1 MTYQSDSAGHRN
13 NKEDGDLSTTPR
25 VVHARVPGRV
35 RLAVPGLRNN
45 RKLADHLGVALPR
58 STFIKQ
64 ISANIRTGNILVHFD
79 RRQPLT
85 EVLVQ
90 VTRTLIDF
98 GADKSQDAPGQK
110 RTVPHRNIPKHIIRP
125 TAARKDPWHSFT
137 RQEVLTR
144 LKTLEENGLGA
155 AEIEKRLA
163 TYGANS
169 VSVRH
174 ARPDVDILVDQFK
187 SLPTALLTGSA
198 VISLL
203 TGGIADAIAIM
214 CVVCLNAGI
223 GFATERQA
231 EKTITALDDFAQP
244 DVKVKR
250 DSRLMTVP
258 AQEIVPGDI
267 LFLQP
272 GAVVGAD
279 ARLLTAHHL
288 SVDESI
294 LTGESL
300 PTRKNPES
308 LLAEDIPVA
317 DRKNMIF
324 RGTSITGGSGT
335 AVVIATGTDT
345 ESGQVQLLVSTARPP
360 ETPTQQE
367 LTQLSRQLV
376 FACLGALGLVFG
388 IGLLQRRGFLEVLKT
403 SISLAVAALPEG
415 LPTVGTV
422 TLALG
427 VRSMRRERVLIR
439 KLDALETLGAV
450 NVMCFDKT
458 GTLTENKI
466 RATTIQT
473 LHDSIS
479 VDKDGLFTVDTTGS
493 RLSVDYNSEGLDSLL
508 QVAALCHEV
517 EIDGA
522 ADKPIYKGSATET
535 SLVELAEK
543 AGISVRDTE
552 KHYRRKKLQHRTESQ
567 PYMVSWHENGDEL
580 DLIALK
586 GRPEEVLDLCSQV
599 QTGNGLR
606 KLTAR
611 DRKKILKQDAS
622 LSENGLRVLAFAHGY
637 SSDSYRKADLVWLGM
652 VGMSDPTREGMAAL
666 MKRFHA
672 AGIHT
677 VMITGDQSG
686 TAHAI
691 ARDLGLSRTGEIE
704 ILEGGQLD
712 KLDPDVL
719 ASLVKNTDIFAR
731 VNPSNKLA
739 IVEAYQ
745 KGGHVVA
752 MTGDGINDSPALR
765 AADIGVAMGSGSE
778 AAHQASQIVLA
789 DNKLATLAT
798 ALSMGRGIF
807 QNIRKSLHFLLST
820 NMSEILISL
829 GGMLAGRGQSLTPI
843 QLLWIN
849 IITDVFPALALAMEP
864 PEKDDMTRAPR
875 KRGAPILDKKDAIEI
890 LTEGG
895 IISLSSLA
903 SYLIALGRFGQGPRA
918 SGVVF
923 TSLMLSQLL
932 QAYSSRSPHHSILT
946 GKSLP
951 PNPYMNYALGTLFGL
966 QLLASTTPPLRR
978 MLGFHQTRLSDL
990 LLAGGASASSFLAIE
1005 ALKAA
1010 RLEHKKADTTI
1021 GTEQTIDPTEED
1033 KRHEQ

>member
-1 MTYQSDSAGHRN
+1 MTYQSENVAPRGASGIGETTR
-13 NKEDGDLSTTPR
+13 TPR
-25 VVHARVPGRV
+25 IIHARVPGRV
-35 RLAVPGLRNN
+35 RLAIPGLRNN
-45 RKLADHLGVALPR
+45 PTLAGHLEVALRRQPVM
-58 STFIKQ
+58 KEV
-64 ISANIRTGNILVHFD
+64 SANIRTGNILVHFD
-79 RRQPLT
+79 RERPLAEILLLVSRNLT
-85 EVLVQ
+85 EFENHNIQAPPVKPAAKTHNDSPAQ
-90 VTRTLIDF
+90 V
-98 GADKSQDAPGQK
+98 
-110 RTVPHRNIPKHIIRP
+110 IRP
-125 TAARKDPWHSFT
+125 AVANKDPWHSFT
-137 RQEVLTR
+137 REEILAR
-144 LKTLEENGLGA
+144 LDVMESSGLGV

-163 TYGANS
+163 RYGANS
-169 VSVRH
+169 VSIGH
-174 ARPDVDILVDQFK
+174 ARPDIDILTDQFK
-187 SLPTALLTGSA
+187 SLPTALLAGSA
-198 VISLL
+198 AISLL
-203 TGGIADAIAIM
+203 TGGLMDAIAIM

-223 GFATERQA
+223 GFVTERQA

-250 DSRLMTVP
+250 DHKLLTVP
-258 AQEIVPGDI
+258 AREIVPGDI

-300 PTRKNPES
+300 PARKNPDAI
-308 LLAEDIPVA
+308 LAEDVPVA
-317 DRKNMIF
+317 DRQNMIF
-324 RGTSITGGSGT
+324 RGTSVTGGSGT
-335 AVVIATGTDT
+335 AVVIATGADT

-376 FACLGALGLVFG
+376 FACLGALGLVFAL
-388 IGLLQRRGFLEVLKT
+388 GLLQRRSLLEVLKT

-427 VRSMRRERVLIR
+427 VRNMRREQVLIR
-439 KLDALETLGAV
+439 RLDALETLGAV

-466 RATTIQT
+466 RATAIQT
-473 LHDSIS
+473 LHDAFS

-493 RLSVDYNSEGLDSLL
+493 RFPADHQFESLTSLL

-517 EIDGA
+517 EIDGT
-522 ADKPIYKGSATET
+522 ADQPAYKGSATEI

-543 AGISVRDTE
+543 SGLNVRETG
-552 KHYRRKKLQHRTESQ
+552 KLYRQKKLQHRTENQ
-567 PYMVSWHENGDEL
+567 PYMVSWHENGSEPI
-580 DLIALK
+580 LIALK
-586 GRPEEVLDLCSQV
+586 GRPEEILDLCTRIE
-599 QTGNGLR
+599 TGNGLR
-606 KLTAR
+606 RLTAR
-611 DRKKILKQDAS
+611 DRKKILKQDS
-622 LSENGLRVLAFAHGY
+622 DLSENGLRVLAFAHGY
-637 SSDSYRKADLVWLGM
+637 GAENYREADLVWLGM
-652 VGMSDPTREGMAAL
+652 VGMSDPTREGMASL
-666 MKRFHA
+666 MNRFHS

-691 ARDLGLSRTGEIE
+691 ARDLGLSQNGKVE

-739 IVEAYQ
+739 IVKAYQ
-745 KGGHVVA
+745 NGNFVVA

-789 DNKLATLAT
+789 DNRLETLAT

-807 QNIRKSLHFLLST
+807 QNIRKALHFLLST
-820 NMSEILISL
+820 NMAEMAISI
-829 GGMLAGRGQSLTPI
+829 GGMLAGRGQSLTPA

-864 PEKDDMTRAPR
+864 PEQDDMTSAPR
-875 KRGAPILDKKDAIEI
+875 QRGAPILDRKDAADI

-903 SYLIALGRFGQGPRA
+903 SYLIALGRYGQGPRA

-932 QAYSSRSPHHSILT
+932 QAYSSRSPHHSIFS
-946 GKSLP
+946 GKPLP
-951 PNPYMNYALGTLFGL
+951 PNRYMNYALGGLCGL
-966 QLLASTTPPLRR
+966 QLLASTTPPLKGI
-978 MLGFHQTRLSDL
+978 LGLQELRLSDF
-990 LLAGGASASSFLAIE
+990 LLAGGTSVSSFLTIE
-1005 ALKAA
+1005 AFKAA
-1010 RLEHKKADTTI
+1010 RLEHKKPGGATTPV
-1021 GTEQTIDPTEED
+1021 QTTKPTKEE
-1033 KRHEQ
+1033 KPHEQ